1 MEKLQLNNITKRFGE
16 ELILDD
22 VSLAVAN
29 NELVAL
35 LGESGSGKSTLLRI
49 IAGFESAEKG
59 EIIIAEQTVA
69 SDSVFLKPEDRSV
82 GFIFQDYALF
92 PHLSVERNISYGL
105 KGKSDAEKAKLN
117 QLLKVFE
124 LEEVR
129 SKKPSKLSGGQQQR
143 VAIARALAV
152 QPVLLL
158 LDEPFSNL
166 DQSLRGKVRK
176 EIQRI
181 KEEFETPMLLVTHD
195 PDDALE
201 LADKIAV
208 LQNGKIVQFDT
219 PEKIYRQPL
228 NQYVA
233 DLFGPNFIVD
243 NLFFRQENIDLNGN
257 KYSGKVTALKKSPRG
272 HLIEFI
278 VDNQILKI
286 VTNQPVTFHEGDEIT
301 FSLSD

>member
-1 MEKLQLNNITKRFGE
+1 MEKLQLKHITKRFGE

-22 VSLAVAN
+22 VSLSIAN

-59 EIIIAEQTVA
+59 EVIIAEQTVA
-69 SDSVFLKPEDRSV
+69 SDSVFLKPEDRNV

-92 PHLSVERNISYGL
+92 PHLSVERNIAYGL
-105 KGKSDAEKAKLN
+105 KGKGAAEKAKLN
-117 QLLKVFE
+117 ELLKVFE

-181 KEEFETPMLLVTHD
+181 KEEFKTPMLLVTHD

-208 LQNGKIVQFDT
+208 LQEGKIVQFDT
-219 PEKIYRQPL
+219 PDKIYRQPL

-233 DLFGPNFIVD
+233 DLFGPSFIVD
-243 NLFFRQENIDLNGN
+243 NRFVRQENIDLNGN
-257 KYSGKVTALKKSPRG
+257 KYAGKVTAIKQSPRG
-272 HLIEFI
+272 RVIEFV
-278 VDNQILKI
+278 VDNQI
-286 VTNQPVTFHEGDEIT
+286 VTLVTKQPITCLVGDDIR